1 MKLDMS
7 ENTITWKQ
15 LLLQSNEAFAIRG
28 GSGLPISTLA
38 LCHACA
44 THRISFRHKS
54 DSFPTEVFSV
64 GDGRNLIF
72 SYFAGYENPNL
83 PGIKSFT
90 ALPFRAYLMGDLLP
104 GVALRFT
111 PGYLISPL
119 RGVGTTARHSQRMLG
134 IHGY

>member
-90 ALPFRAYLMGDLLP
+90 VLPFRAGGFIVP
-104 GVALRFT
+104 FSQGVAL
-111 PGYLISPL
+111 GYLILPL
-119 RGVGTTARHSQRMLG
+119 QATP
-134 IHGY
+134 